1 MRTAKRRQNRSGR
14 VLEANFSNRRA
25 SVRKR
30 YLTSVGNDDT
40 FPSCLLN
47 RLSHMGLNQL
57 IISLKQTGFCSAA
70 SVVLSTG
77 CSKTSFNQTIR
88 QRRWSQSAENLT
100 CPLHYDY
107 SFHDSIRLHN
117 ILFSNSEEYWSLSR
131 CIGVYPMCQR
141 KILSFWLCILMNN
154 KD

>member
-1 MRTAKRRQNRSGR
+1 M
-14 VLEANFSNRRA
+14 LEANFSNRRA

-30 YLTSVGNDDT
+30 SLTSVGNDD
-40 FPSCLLN
+40 SCLLN

-70 SVVLSTG
+70 SVVLGIG
-77 CSKTSFNQTIR
+77 CSKTSFSQTIR

-100 CPLHYDY
+100 CPLHYEY

-117 ILFSNSEEYWSLSR
+117 ILFPNSEEYWSLSR

-141 KILSFWLCILMNN
+141 KIFSFGLCILMNN
-154 KD
+154 KDLFDLI